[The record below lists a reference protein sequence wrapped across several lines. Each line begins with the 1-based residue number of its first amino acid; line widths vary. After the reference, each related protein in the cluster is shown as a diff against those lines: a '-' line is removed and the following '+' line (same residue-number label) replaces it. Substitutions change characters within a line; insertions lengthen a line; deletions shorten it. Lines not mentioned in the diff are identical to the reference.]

1 MLILTATACCTS
13 GHGAMVHVQDSERL
27 STERASCSS
36 QELKEGFGKCTRAA
50 PDHARPA
57 SFPVYPASQA
67 TLGELTECEHPT
79 AASKPILPS
88 SRAAA
93 TYGTRFVGS
102 RRRLRFFLS
111 SSSSFPCQ
119 SSSWLQSA
127 LSCFSYPSI
136 PLVLCIILHH
146 GYHTYRSF
154 TQAINIG
161 SSSRTLWSYWTCW
174 HHKTQ
179 AQAYNYRLWCI

>member
-1 MLILTATACCTS
+1 VLHKWSRCNGACARFGATVNRKGKLFVPGAERRFREVHPSGSRSRQTRVFPCVPRITSYIGGTHGVRTPNSCQQANPAILTSSSHLRHTVQSS
-13 GHGAMVHVQDSERL
+13 GN
-27 STERASCSS
+27 
-36 QELKEGFGKCTRAA
+36 
-50 PDHARPA
+50 
-57 SFPVYPASQA
+57 
-67 TLGELTECEHPT
+67 
-79 AASKPILPS
+79 
-88 SRAAA
+88 
-93 TYGTRFVGS
+93 VGS